1 MSNIK
6 VAPSLL
12 SADPANLE
20 AEVASVKDAGAD
32 LLHLDI
38 MDGHFVPSLT
48 YGPLTAERLCSFGLP
63 LDIHLM
69 VDNPEEIV
77 PLFLPYAS
85 YLTVHVEATPHLH
98 RILRSIRDHGVKA
111 GVALNPST
119 SPETVSYV
127 MDLLDLVTV
136 MAVNPV
142 GRSEVPHRYGPQ
154 SRGRRSM
161 VRSSGL
167 PVDIEVDGGSRRER
181 GFVRF
186 RRSDHPCL
194 RELHFWSIRQ
204 AKRHSCPEREH
215 PGDPLNILY

>member
-136 MAVNPV
+136 MAVNPGWGGQKCLTGMARKV
-142 GRSEVPHRYGPQ
+142 EVV
-154 SRGRRSM
+154 RSM

-167 PVDIEVDGGSRRER
+167 PVDIEVDGGITA
-181 GFVRF
+181 GNAGLFVSAGATILVSGSYIF
-186 RRSDHPCL
+186 GASDRRSAIVAL
-194 RELHFWSIRQ
+194 REST
-204 AKRHSCPEREH
+204 PEI
-215 PGDPLNILY
+215 P